1 MFDAFTRLATRRT
14 ATVLIG
20 SFVFFL
26 VSAGFGGPLA
36 GLLKPSDAFVDP
48 GSESSRAN
56 QLYEDLT
63 NSRAAPG
70 VLLLVDTPE
79 GARSEAGLRRVRAL
93 SRRAARDPDVSRV
106 IDVRQADRAVREA
119 RDRGEPVNVP
129 SFVSRDGTKTYIAV
143 FAKPDTEEAD
153 IGERLEQAYYGLEYV
168 KVGGP
173 GPGAKAIGDQVAKD
187 LAAAEKIA
195 FPVLFLAM
203 LFVFR
208 GVVAAL
214 LPLFVGGLTIVGTL
228 VLLRIINE
236 GVPLSIFALN
246 LTVALGLG
254 LAIDYSLF
262 VVSRYREEL
271 DRGLDP
277 KIAIRQTIHT
287 AGKTVAFSSMTV
299 AAALASLIVF
309 PQQFLY
315 SMAIAGA
322 ITALVASI
330 ITLTALT
337 ALLVALGPRVNALAP
352 KRWQRRET
360 DDTKGFW
367 YRWSNWVMRHAGL
380 VTIVGSAI
388 LLLAG
393 TPFLRIQFTGIDT
406 RSLPEGNMAKLVD
419 NTLRSEFASAATDPM
434 SVVIQQVPEQDRKD
448 VQAFADRI
456 AEIPGVKSVSSP
468 TSVPIFEM
476 WQFDVSSQ
484 YSTLDERSL
493 QVVDRIRELRSPGT
507 TLVAG
512 QTARFIDEVDAIAA
526 RLPYALVIISL
537 ATLVILFLMTGSVL
551 LPIKSLIMNVLAIS
565 AAFGVMVLIFQ
576 DGRLEGLLDYE
587 SQGGLEVTQ
596 PLLLLALAF
605 GLSTDYGVFLLTR
618 IKEARDEGMS
628 NDEAVALGLQRTG
641 KIITAAAMLF
651 VIAIGAF
658 ATSKIIFIKQVGVGT
673 SAAVIIDATLVRAL
687 LVPSLM
693 KLLGE
698 WNWWAPG
705 PLRRLHDRLGISEA
719 APELPPEYRPVPATP
734 PAEAPANAGAA
745 TALSAPD
752 PTPPAPYRPL

>member
-14 ATVLIG
+14 VAVLVG
-20 SFVFFL
+20 AAVFFVL
-26 VSAGFGGPLA
+26 SAGFGGSLA
-36 GLLKPSDAFVDP
+36 TRLKPADAFVDP
-48 GSESSRAN
+48 ASESTRAGE
-56 QLYEDLT
+56 LYEDLT
-63 NSRAAPG
+63 NGRAAPG
-70 VLLLVDTPE
+70 VLILVDTPS
-79 GARSEAGLRRVRAL
+79 GARSAEGLRRIRAITRRAL
-93 SRRAARDPDVSRV
+93 RDPDVARV
-106 IDVRQADRAVREA
+106 ADVRDADKAVEA
-119 RDRGEPVNVP
+119 ARRRGDTVNTP
-129 SFVSRDGTKTYIAV
+129 SFVSRDDKKTYIAV
-143 FAKPDTEEAD
+143 FARPDTEEAD
-153 IGERLEQAYYGLEYV
+153 IGERLQQAFYGLDYI

-173 GPGAKAIGDQVAKD
+173 GPGAKAIGDQVTAD

-214 LPLFVGGLTIVGTL
+214 LPLFVGALTIVGTL
-228 VLLRIINE
+228 VFLRLINAI
-236 GVPLSIFALN
+236 VPLSIYALN

-262 VVSRYREEL
+262 IVSRFREEL

-277 KIAIRQTIHT
+277 ALAMRQTIHT
-287 AGKTVAFSSMTV
+287 AGKTVAFSSITV

-315 SMAIAGA
+315 SMAIAGS
-322 ITALVASI
+322 ITAVLASMI
-330 ITLTALT
+330 SLTALT

-352 KRWQRRET
+352 KRWQRRDG

-367 YRWSNWVMRHAGL
+367 YRWSRWVMRHAVL
-380 VTIVGSAI
+380 VTVLGSAL

-393 TPFLRIQFTGIDT
+393 TPFLRIHFTGIDT
-406 RSLPEGNMAKLVD
+406 RALPPGNDAKLVD
-419 NTLRSEFASAATDPM
+419 NTLRAEFANAETEPI
-434 SVVIQQVPEQDRKD
+434 SVVVQQVPGTDRKLI
-448 VQAFADRI
+448 QAYADKI
-456 AEIPGVKSVSSP
+456 AALPATKSVSTP
-468 TSVPIFEM
+468 QPVPVFEM
-476 WQFDVSSQ
+476 WQFDVNSK
-484 YSTLDERSL
+484 YPTLDDRSL
-493 QVVDRIRELRSPGT
+493 ELVREIRATRSPGT
-507 TLVAG
+507 ALVAG
-512 QTARFIDEVDAIAA
+512 QAPRFLDEVEAIGS
-526 RLPYALVIISL
+526 RVPIALVIICA
-537 ATLVILFLMTGSVL
+537 ATLIILFLMTGSLL

-576 DGRLEGLLDYE
+576 DGRFEKLLDYE

-618 IKEARDEGMS
+618 IKEGRDEGLD
-628 NDEAVALGLQRTG
+628 NDEAVALGVQRTG

-673 SAAVIIDATLVRAL
+673 SAAVVIDATLVRAL

-705 PLRRLHDRLGISEA
+705 PLRRLHDRLGISES
-719 APELPPEYRPVPATP
+719 APELPPEHAPVA
-734 PAEAPANAGAA
+734 AEAPPAPP
-745 TALSAPD
+745 TA
-752 PTPPAPYRPL
+752 PPPYRPL

>member
-1 MFDAFTRLATRRT
+1 MFDVFTRLATRRT
-14 ATVLIG
+14 AAVLIAAALFFVG
-20 SFVFFL
+20 S
-26 VSAGFGGPLA
+26 AAFGGPLA

-56 QLYEDLT
+56 ELFEDLT
-63 NSRAAPG
+63 NGRAAPG
-70 VLLLVDTPE
+70 VLLLIDTPM
-79 GARSEAGLRRVRAL
+79 GARSDAGMRRIRAIA
-93 SRRAARDPDVSRV
+93 RRAARDPDVARV
-106 IDVRQADRAVREA
+106 IDVRWADETAKAA
-119 RDRGEPVNVP
+119 RRRGEPANLP
-129 SFVSRDGTKTYIAV
+129 SFISKDGRKTYLAV
-143 FAKPDTEEAD
+143 FARPNTEEAD
-153 IGERLEQAYYGLEYV
+153 IGGRLEQAFYGLEYV
-168 KVGGP
+168 TVGGP
-173 GPGAKAIGDQVAKD
+173 GPGAKAIGDQVTED
-187 LAAAEKIA
+187 LAAAEQIA

-208 GVVAAL
+208 GVIAAL

-228 VLLRIINE
+228 VFLRIIN
-236 GVPLSIFALN
+236 GAVPLSIYALN

-277 KIAIRQTIHT
+277 KLAIRQTIHT
-287 AGKTVAFSSMTV
+287 AGKTVAFSSLTV

-315 SMAIAGA
+315 SMAIAGT
-322 ITALVASI
+322 ITALLASF

-352 KRWQRRET
+352 KRWQRRGADET
-360 DDTKGFW
+360 RGFW
-367 YRWSNWVMRHAGL
+367 YRWSRWVMRHAGL
-380 VTIVGSAI
+380 VTIVGSGL

-406 RSLPEGNMAKLVD
+406 RALPKGNIAKVVD
-419 NTLRSEFASAATDPM
+419 NTLRTEFADAGTEPI
-434 SVVIQQVPEQDRKD
+434 SVVIQQVPGEDRTQ
-448 VQAFADRI
+448 VQAYADRI
-456 AEIPGVKSVSSP
+456 AQLPSVKSVSTP
-468 TSVPIFEM
+468 TSVDIFEV
-476 WQFDVSSQ
+476 WQFDVNSK
-484 YSTLDERSL
+484 YETLDDRSL
-493 QVVDRIRELRSPGT
+493 QLVRDIRQVRSPGIS
-507 TLVAG
+507 LVAG
-512 QTARFIDEVDAIAA
+512 QAPRFLDEVDAIGS
-526 RLPYALVIISL
+526 RLPYSIAIISL
-537 ATLVILFLMTGSVL
+537 ATIIILFLMTGSVL
-551 LPIKSLIMNVLAIS
+551 LPIKSLLMNVLAIS

-576 DGRLEGLLDYE
+576 DGRFQDLLDYE

-618 IKEARDEGMS
+618 IKEGRDEGLS
-628 NDEAVALGLQRTG
+628 NDDAVAIGLQRTG
-641 KIITAAAMLF
+641 QIITAAAMLF

-658 ATSKIIFIKQVGVGT
+658 ATSKIIFIKEVGIGT
-673 SAAVIIDATLVRAL
+673 AAAVIIDATLVRAL

-719 APELPPEYRPVPATP
+719 APELPPDYQSSPATP
-734 PAEAPANAGAA
+734 PSSPAA
-745 TALSAPD
+745 TPSGNE
-752 PTPPAPYRPL
+752 PAPYRPL